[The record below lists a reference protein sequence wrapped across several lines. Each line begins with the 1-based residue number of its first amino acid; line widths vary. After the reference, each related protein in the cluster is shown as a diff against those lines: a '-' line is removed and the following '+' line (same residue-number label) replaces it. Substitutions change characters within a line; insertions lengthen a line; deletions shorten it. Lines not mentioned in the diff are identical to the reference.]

1 MVAEKIRNKNDEFR
15 SIFLRFPLKS
25 GRDSDRPSSQ
35 EFGWCRSRCRQGVFK
50 LKFGLVAV
58 VVAVAI
64 AVAIAVVVAVA
75 VAVAHA
81 VVPKAINSAITET
94 KSEKSSDNF
103 AQRDAPVCK
112 DFSRNGGL
120 DPSWIRSGSASAS
133 EKSDPKNPIRFYPPS
148 LDFSQL

>member
-1 MVAEKIRNKNDEFR
+1 MPR
-15 SIFLRFPLKS
+15 FL
-25 GRDSDRPSSQ
+25 
-35 EFGWCRSRCRQGVFK
+35 EFGEALERDLVHARTFGTGAFGDSPLDSRIAILRSVDFR
-50 LKFGLVAV
+50 
-58 VVAVAI
+58 
-64 AVAIAVVVAVA
+64 
-75 VAVAHA
+75 